1 MRDDAIFDM
10 HYGYWFNLACERFY
24 RNIDFTLNFVQLV
37 GGSGA
42 ALGALSGRPVLVV
55 ASGLG
60 LAACAALALLMQ
72 PGVKAEQNRVSK
84 CQYLAIKER
93 LLKLNDEELHAAVVQ
108 AQRDGPAG
116 IGALAVPAFNAT
128 LDATGRANGRRPL
141 RAIEWLATLV
151 A

>member
-1 MRDDAIFDM
+1 MRDDTTFDM

-24 RNIDFTLNFVQLV
+24 RHIDFILNFVQLV

-55 ASGLG
+55 ASGIG
-60 LAACAALALLMQ
+60 LAACAALSLLMQ
-72 PGVKAEQNRVSK
+72 PGVKAEQHRVSK
-84 CQYLAIKER
+84 CQYLAIKEG
-93 LLKLNDEELHAAVVQ
+93 LLKLSDAELHGAVVQ

-128 LDATGRANGRRPL
+128 LDALGRPGGHRAMTL
-141 RAIEWLATLV
+141 RHKVAALV